1 VTNESL
7 NPASPQAQETP
18 EPPARPARS
27 RRRIVL
33 VAVAVLAVAIV
44 AALAMTQGRTGSSRT
59 VDRGGR
65 PAPPFT
71 LENLQPGQP
80 PVSLQGLRG
89 KPVVL
94 NFWASWCGP
103 CRREMPAFQ
112 ALHESLG
119 DKVTFIGIDNK
130 DFRDSALKFVEETG
144 VRYASGFDPAGTVA
158 SSYGVIGMPATFFI
172 SEDGKLLESE
182 TGEMN
187 RDELEATISRLY
199 NVS

>member
-1 VTNESL
+1 MG
-7 NPASPQAQETP
+7 ATP
-18 EPPARPARS
+18 EPPARRARS
-27 RRRIVL
+27 SRPIVV
-33 VAVAVLAVAIV
+33 VAVAVLAVATV
-44 AALAMTQGRTGSSRT
+44 SALAMTQGKTGGSRT

-103 CRREMPAFQ
+103 CRKEMPAFQ
-112 ALHESLG
+112 ATHESLG

-130 DFRDSALKFVEETG
+130 DYRDSALEFVKKTG

-158 SSYGVIGMPATFFI
+158 SSYGVIGMPVTFFI
-172 SEDGKLLESE
+172 SEKGKLLESR

-199 NVS
+199 DLP